1 MYDNDMLGYD
11 VMYPDSLVKNPVIIV
26 TIAFLY
32 WLLLSA
38 LYFLFGRA
46 ILRRNLKHMTMVA
59 VAAIVLP
66 VIRFILLR
74 GHAVNAI
81 WNILCWIMVL
91 LWIGCNKWI
100 HKGENN
106 FLTELIFFG
115 IVIAGVFIRD

>member
-1 MYDNDMLGYD
+1 
-11 VMYPDSLVKNPVIIV
+11 MYPDSLVKNPVIIV